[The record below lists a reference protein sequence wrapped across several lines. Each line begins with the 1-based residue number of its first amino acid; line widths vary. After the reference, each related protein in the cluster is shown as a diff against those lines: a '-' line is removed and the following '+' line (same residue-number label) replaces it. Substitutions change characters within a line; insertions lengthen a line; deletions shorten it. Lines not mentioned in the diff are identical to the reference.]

1 MALRMVRA
9 ELESGVRQDD
19 PTAAASLVRRAYG
32 TAGIALH
39 TRAGEQAEAGVQVSL
54 DQAEPGDILIRHD
67 GGLALYAGNGT
78 ALLLGTG
85 NPNPQPVQPDH
96 IRTTR
101 RITWT
106 SVPLESRLD
115 LPSEARPDCNRQVPE
130 RPLRAV
136 SIASGRA
143 DAAPSRGD
151 GAMSPGDSA
160 SPHLIDPPEH
170 GAAQPDSRSSAPA
183 SQGPWPAEE
192 PTGRWPAEEPT
203 GRWPA
208 EEPTGRWPA
217 EEPTGRWPAE
227 EPTGRWPAEE
237 PTGRWPAE
245 EPKGSWLA
253 QELECSWSAE
263 GSGLGGEPAG
273 PRSTEQVVAA
283 YERAMGA
290 ASQLVE
296 VAGRAAVPGLAAL
309 RAVDRLVFPY
319 EGSQA
324 WLVRAA
330 FDAIDLPLPTEVRF
344 ELPVMAVALRHLAV
358 RPGDIVFTESG
369 VLGIYGERGEL
380 VHLGPAGTRAVTE
393 LHPTVYATAW
403 RVSAVP
409 ARTGYGLVS
418 AVTMVEHDGAGR
430 LVRIYRPGERR
441 SGRHSRSPETAEVV
455 AMVIEVV
462 EQATRRGAILPLS
475 ARELFAAANFRG
487 GVEFSSMT
495 AAWDPRRAPV
505 YPLDAR
511 LPTAPDQAPASP
523 ATAARLFLARS
534 GSAQLARWVR
544 RPRPGVA

>member
-1 MALRMVRA
+1 
-9 ELESGVRQDD
+9 
-19 PTAAASLVRRAYG
+19 
-32 TAGIALH
+32 
-39 TRAGEQAEAGVQVSL
+39 
-54 DQAEPGDILIRHD
+54 
-67 GGLALYAGNGT
+67 
-78 ALLLGTG
+78 
-85 NPNPQPVQPDH
+85 
-96 IRTTR
+96 
-101 RITWT
+101 
-106 SVPLESRLD
+106 
-115 LPSEARPDCNRQVPE
+115 
-130 RPLRAV
+130 
-136 SIASGRA
+136 
-143 DAAPSRGD
+143 
-151 GAMSPGDSA
+151 
-160 SPHLIDPPEH
+160 
-170 GAAQPDSRSSAPA
+170 
-183 SQGPWPAEE
+183 
-192 PTGRWPAEEPT
+192 AEEPT